1 MKVEVGIGELHGV
14 SNNIIYLRLVRDRF
28 IP

>member
-1 MKVEVGIGELHGV
+1 MKVEVGIRELHRV
-14 SNNIIYLRLVRDRF
+14 SNNIKYLRLVRDRF